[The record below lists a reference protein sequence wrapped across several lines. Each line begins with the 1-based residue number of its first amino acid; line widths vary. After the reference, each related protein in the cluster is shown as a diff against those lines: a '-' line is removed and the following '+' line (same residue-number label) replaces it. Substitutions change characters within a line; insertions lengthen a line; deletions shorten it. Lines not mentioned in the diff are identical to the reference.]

1 MKNLQSVL
9 EKKKQAE
16 KELENMIKDL
26 KEKVDKYENEKKSS
40 VKMEKAKRD
49 AVISKHEQEK
59 KDLEEKLEKFSQKVG
74 MSSPISL
81 LSVFRVSS

>member
-1 MKNLQSVL
+1 MSSLRKDKQKVETEMKNLQSVL
-9 EKKKQAE
+9 DKKKQAE

-49 AVISKHEQEK
+49 AAVSKHEQ
-59 KDLEEKLEKFSQKVG
+59 
-74 MSSPISL
+74 
-81 LSVFRVSS
+81 VSIL